1 MRWMILILALGLAGC
16 ATSSH
21 VLTGVARPAIA
32 PDQVKLYS
40 EPPQGRYEQ
49 IAVIDAISSQ
59 SFAMS
64 SQQKTDKVIAR
75 LKEEAA
81 KLGANGIILQGIA
94 NETSGG
100 GTGVSVGG
108 YGGSY
113 GGGHVGIGTG
123 IGISIP
129 STRKNGNALAI
140 YVYP

>member
-1 MRWMILILALGLAGC
+1 MKHLPLILALALAGC

-21 VLTGVARPAIA
+21 VLTGAARPAIA
-32 PDQVKLYS
+32 PDQVKVYTAA
-40 EPPQGRYEQ
+40 PPGRYEQ

-59 SFAMS
+59 SFAVT
-64 SQQKTDKVIAR
+64 SQQKSDKVIAR

-94 NETSGG
+94 SESSGG
-100 GTGVSVGG
+100 GVSVGG

-113 GGGHVGIGTG
+113 GGGHVAVGTG
-123 IGISIP
+123 IGVSIP
-129 STRKNGNALAI
+129 TTRKNGNALAI

>member
-1 MRWMILILALGLAGC
+1 MKRILLVLALGLAGC

-21 VLTGVARPAIA
+21 VLTGAARPAIS

-40 EPPQGRYEQ
+40 EPPQGRYDQ

-59 SFAMS
+59 SFAFS

-81 KLGANGIILQGIA
+81 KLGANGIVLQGIA
-94 NETSGG
+94 SETSGG
-100 GTGVSVGG
+100 GVSVGG

-123 IGISIP
+123 VGVSIP
-129 STRKNGNALAI
+129 TTRKNGNALAI

>member
-1 MRWMILILALGLAGC
+1 MKRILLMLALGLAGC

-21 VLTGVARPAIA
+21 VLTGTARPAIS

-59 SFAMS
+59 SFAMT

-94 NETSGG
+94 VETSGG

-108 YGGSY
+108 YGG
-113 GGGHVGIGTG
+113 GGHVGIGTG
-123 IGISIP
+123 VGISIP
-129 STRKNGNALAI
+129 TTRKNGNALAI
-140 YVYP
+140 YVFP

>member
-1 MRWMILILALGLAGC
+1 MKRILLLLALGLAGC

-21 VLTGVARPAIA
+21 VLTGVARPAIS

-59 SFAMS
+59 SFAFS

-81 KLGANGIILQGIA
+81 KLGANGILLQGIA
-94 NETSGG
+94 SETTGG

-108 YGGSY
+108 YGG
-113 GGGHVGIGTG
+113 GGHVGIGTG
-123 IGISIP
+123 VGISIP

>member
-1 MRWMILILALGLAGC
+1 MKRILLLLALGLAGC

-21 VLTGVARPAIA
+21 VLTGVTRPAIT

-59 SFAMS
+59 SFAFS

-94 NETSGG
+94 SETTGG

-108 YGGSY
+108 YGG
-113 GGGHVGIGTG
+113 GGRVGIGTG
-123 IGISIP
+123 VGVSIP

>member
-1 MRWMILILALGLAGC
+1 MKRILLALALGLVGC

-21 VLTGVARPAIA
+21 VLTGAARPAIS
-32 PDQVKLYS
+32 PDQVKVYS
-40 EPPQGRYEQ
+40 EPPKGRYEQ
-49 IAVIDAISSQ
+49 IAVIDAVSSQ
-59 SFAMS
+59 SFAVS

-94 NETSGG
+94 SETSGG

-108 YGGSY
+108 YGG
-113 GGGHVGIGTG
+113 GGNVGIGTG

-129 STRKNGNALAI
+129 TTRKNGNALAI

>member
-1 MRWMILILALGLAGC
+1 MKWMILILALGLAGC

-21 VLTGVARPAIA
+21 VLTGTARPAIS

-40 EPPQGRYEQ
+40 APPGGRYEQ

-59 SFAMS
+59 SLAVT
-64 SQQKTDKVIAR
+64 SQQKSDKVVAR

-100 GTGVSVGG
+100 GVSVGG

-123 IGISIP
+123 IGVSIP
-129 STRKNGNALAI
+129 TTRKNGNALAI

>member
-1 MRWMILILALGLAGC
+1 MKRMILILALGLAGC

-40 EPPQGRYEQ
+40 APPADRYEQ

-108 YGGSY
+108 YGG
-113 GGGHVGIGTG
+113 GGHVGIGTG

>member
-1 MRWMILILALGLAGC
+1 MKRILLLLALGLAGC

-21 VLTGVARPAIA
+21 VLTGVARPAIT

-59 SFAMS
+59 SFAFS

-94 NETSGG
+94 SETTGG

-108 YGGSY
+108 YGG
-113 GGGHVGIGTG
+113 GGRVGIGTG
-123 IGISIP
+123 VGVSIP